1 MSTSKILSA
10 VAVFTLTQAVS
21 VHFDIKRGGSDPI
34 VELRMHELFE
44 LISHE
49 RDFGYRTTVIQ
60 KVKNGGNVRK
70 ALRQAIYNNHERKN
84 PTNKQSR
91 RKPAKY
97 TRFNRYKTF
106 HSS

>member
-1 MSTSKILSA
+1 MGTSKILSA

-21 VHFDIKRGGSDPI
+21 LHLDIKRGGSDPI

-44 LISHE
+44 LISQKRE
-49 RDFGYRTTVIQ
+49 LGYRTAVTH
-60 KVKNGGNVRK
+60 KVKSGGNLRK
-70 ALRQAIYNNHERKN
+70 ALRQAIHNNQRTSTAKSSPRK
-84 PTNKQSR
+84 KS
-91 RKPAKY
+91 AKS

>member
-1 MSTSKILSA
+1 MRTSKILPV

-21 VHFDIKRGGSDPI
+21 LHLDIKRGGSDPI

-44 LISHE
+44 LISQKRE
-49 RDFGYRTTVIQ
+49 LGYRTSVTQ
-60 KVKNGGNVRK
+60 KVKNGGNLRK
-70 ALRQAIYNNHERKN
+70 ALRQAIYNTQQ
-84 PTNKQSR
+84 TNTHNSPSR
-91 RKPAKY
+91 RKHSKT